1 MFWQI
6 PGTTIG
12 TNFATPYTCIYV
24 DRVEQSCLEMQD
36 LQWLLWLRYIGHI
49 FFIWTNGKEKLKSF
63 TFLTLAMSPLRRL
76 SHLQIFFLIF
86 FWNKFKT
93 IVHPKAT
100 DCHQYLYYS
109 SFHPEDTRCLVLLD
123 YRNYGKYRSQIKSWF
138 LKREYTGKNYIERFE
153 EG

>member
-1 MFWQI
+1 MFWKI

-86 FWNKFKT
+86 FETNSKPLYTQRQQIVTSTCITPPFIQKT
-93 IVHPKAT
+93 LGV
-100 DCHQYLYYS
+100 
-109 SFHPEDTRCLVLLD
+109 
-123 YRNYGKYRSQIKSWF
+123 WF
-138 LKREYTGKNYIERFE
+138 FEIIEIMESIDLK
-153 EG
+153 